1 MTSTN
6 HTASFD
12 ILFTSDLH
20 GAIRPI
26 HYNTNA
32 YRPAGLA
39 LLASLI
45 RKERERSP
53 ELMLVDN
60 GDLLQGSPLASYAAS
75 QVSTNEVHPFITVLN
90 ELGYD
95 AAVMGNHEFNYG
107 QSLLRG
113 AVEASNFPWLSANI
127 VKDEQPDVP
136 AFGPP
141 YLIKTLSSGVKIA
154 LLGAT
159 THYIPNW
166 EHPKNIEGLQFLDAL
181 ETIRTWVSYIH
192 EHEQPDVLVVSY
204 HGGI

>member
-60 GDLLQGSPLASYAAS
+60 GDLLQGSPWPPMQL
-75 QVSTNEVHPFITVLN
+75 H
-90 ELGYD
+90 
-95 AAVMGNHEFNYG
+95 
-107 QSLLRG
+107 R
-113 AVEASNFPWLSANI
+113 FP
-127 VKDEQPDVP
+127 
-136 AFGPP
+136 
-141 YLIKTLSSGVKIA
+141 KTKC
-154 LLGAT
+154 
-159 THYIPNW
+159 
-166 EHPKNIEGLQFLDAL
+166 
-181 ETIRTWVSYIH
+181 IH
-192 EHEQPDVLVVSY
+192 S
-204 HGGI
+204 